1 MGEGVLVHGRIIK
14 SVAGFYYVD
23 VAESGDSYGQ
33 RVYACRPK
41 GLFRKQGI
49 KPLTGDMV
57 DITVT
62 HEGDME
68 GQIEEIAER
77 KSVLMRPQVA
87 NVDQALVIF
96 AIRNPRINTGL
107 LDRFLVWMES
117 QGIPSVLVINK
128 TDLLEADEEESGEL
142 AKIYRDAGYPV
153 IETSALTGEGRQE
166 LLHALSGRLSAVAGP
181 SGVGKSSLINSL
193 QDTVVME
200 TGELMKKQESGRQTT
215 RHSELIPV
223 PEADGLA
230 GASLAGGDGISGG
243 PLAGDDD
250 LDKSA
255 LAGDDDLDKSAL
267 AGDDGVSGGPV
278 DAHSYI
284 IDTPGF
290 GTVDFSH
297 ISAEELGDCFP
308 EIKKRSSECRFA
320 GCAHINE
327 PACAV
332 REALEDGEISSYR
345 YEHYVQMYEE
355 IKNNK
360 KY

>member
-1 MGEGVLVHGRIIK
+1 MGELVHGRIIK

-23 VAESGDSYGQ
+23 VGNGGEAYGQ

-68 GQIEEIAER
+68 GQIEEIDER

-117 QGIPSVLVINK
+117 QNIPSVLVINK
-128 TDLLEADEEESGEL
+128 TDLLEADEEESREL
-142 AKIYRDAGYPV
+142 VGIYRDAGYPV
-153 IETSALTGEGRQE
+153 IETSALTGEGREE
-166 LLHALSGRLSAVAGP
+166 LLSALSGRLSAVAGP
-181 SGVGKSSLINSL
+181 SGVGKSSLINLL

-223 PEADGLA
+223 PEA
-230 GASLAGGDGISGG
+230 G
-243 PLAGDDD
+243 PQ
-250 LDKSA
+250 
-255 LAGDDDLDKSAL
+255 
-267 AGDDGVSGGPV
+267 
-278 DAHSYI
+278 SYI

-290 GTVDFSH
+290 GSVDFSH
-297 ISAEELGDCFP
+297 IPAEELGDCFP
-308 EIKKRSSECRFA
+308 EIKKRSCDCRFA

-332 REALEDGEISSYR
+332 REALDNGEISAYR

-355 IKNNK
+355 IKSNR